1 MNWESEQRREAG
13 SRDSRELESGA
24 REKIGAG
31 APWGRTSADRKQ
43 GAEGDQGEARR
54 TELHGELEQEHRG
67 KPGATGE
74 EEEGAHRQPDLG
86 RGELHGEEAERHWTG
101 KLRQGRT
108 LNTARAQTETQAAEV
123 DERGA
128 ELVADAAGQ
137 HARALDHHAPVRR
150 LRHAQVR
157 GEEGEHGAEVGADG
171 DEAGGRNQVN
181 RVVNL
186 LIELS
191 FLF

>member
-1 MNWESEQRREAG
+1 MTALLTGNDDLKLTPLYFRYHIRRPARSYCRPPESPPNPEA
-13 SRDSRELESGA
+13 
-24 REKIGAG
+24 
-31 APWGRTSADRKQ
+31 
-43 GAEGDQGEARR
+43 
-54 TELHGELEQEHRG
+54 
-67 KPGATGE
+67 
-74 EEEGAHRQPDLG
+74 
-86 RGELHGEEAERHWTG
+86 
-101 KLRQGRT
+101 
-108 LNTARAQTETQAAEV
+108 QAAEV

>member
-1 MNWESEQRREAG
+1 LS
-13 SRDSRELESGA
+13 SGA
-24 REKIGAG
+24 REKTGAG

-67 KPGATGE
+67 KPGAAGE
-74 EEEGAHRQPDLG
+74 EEERAHRQPDLG
-86 RGELHGEEAERHWTG
+86 RGELHREEAERHWTG

-123 DERGA
+123 DGGEGDRDRGDREGDLA
-128 ELVADAAGQ
+128 TENG
-137 HARALDHHAPVRR
+137 RR
-150 LRHAQVR
+150 R
-157 GEEGEHGAEVGADG
+157 GW
-171 DEAGGRNQVN
+171 GRNQVN
-181 RVVNL
+181 KVVNL

-191 FLF
+191 FPF